1 MDSSV
6 QEAEAKALE
15 IRRQLELDWARLWLT
30 RLDDKTVAEGIS
42 TDEFERLFVESGEII
57 FATRDFKPLSFKEI
71 LNRNLGQDLADRVD
85 TSSSVGGGWRKFVRE
100 HVSQLKPVQ
109 KRERPRIEG
118 DPTQQ
123 RRKNG
128 RGWLNQAGFL
138 KRVR

>member
-1 MDSSV
+1 MESSV
-6 QEAEAKALE
+6 QEAGAKALE
-15 IRRQLELDWARLWLT
+15 IRRQLKLDWACLWLT
-30 RLDDKTVAEGIS
+30 RLDDKTVAEGIC

-57 FATRDFKPLSFKEI
+57 FATRDFKPLSFREI
-71 LNRNLGQDLADRVD
+71 LNRHLGQDLADRVD
-85 TSSSVGGGWRKFVRE
+85 AGPSVGGWGKFVKE

-128 RGWLNQAGFL
+128 RGWLNQTGFL
-138 KRVR
+138 KRVC